1 MGKLAELEKIKK
13 AVDRELE
20 RFFSHAAKEAY
31 KSDKLSGE
39 VVEYLGVLALSGGKR
54 LRPALLLSAYEAAGG
69 QNKKAA
75 LKAAGALELVHL
87 YLLIHDD
94 VIDHGTVRHGQ
105 MSVHERFAQRA
116 TRIFGKGRD
125 AHFGASVAIVGG
137 DLLYAGAVEM
147 MLAAKED
154 PNTAV
159 SAVEEL
165 QRIVRTTCIGQVQ
178 DIAIEREKKVT
189 SRRVLE
195 MYANKTA
202 KYTFQGPLRLGLML
216 AGNGDA
222 RLAKALDEYALKM
235 GIAFQIR
242 DDIIGVFG
250 NSRTTG
256 KGVGMDIAEGKKTLM
271 VLEALKKA
279 TLAQKRRINALL
291 GKRDLSWKEV
301 REFQNIMVATGALAR
316 AQNKVEKLSEE
327 AKEEI
332 AKNKMP
338 ASVKSFLG
346 SLADHLKER
355 HK

>member
-1 MGKLAELEKIKK
+1 MGKLAELEKVKK

-20 RFFSHAAKEAY
+20 RFFSHAAQKAR

-39 VVEYLGVLALSGGKR
+39 IMEYLGVLALSGGKR
-54 LRPALLLSAYEAAGG
+54 LRPALLLGAYDAACG

-125 AHFGASVAIVGG
+125 AHFGISVAIVGG
-137 DLLYAGAVEM
+137 DLLYVGAVEM
-147 MLAAKED
+147 MLAAGENPK
-154 PNTAV
+154 AV
-159 SAVEEL
+159 AAAVEEL
-165 QRIVRTTCIGQVQ
+165 QRIVHTTCIGQIQ

-189 SRRVLE
+189 PRRVLE

-216 AGNGDA
+216 AGNSDA
-222 RLAKALDEYALKM
+222 KLSAALDRYALKM

-256 KGVGMDIAEGKKTLM
+256 KGVGMDIAEGKKTII
-271 VLEALKKA
+271 VLEALKRA
-279 TLAQKRRINALL
+279 TPGQRKKIGALL
-291 GKRDLSWKEV
+291 GKKDLSWKEV
-301 REFQNIMVATGALAR
+301 REFQNIMVDTGALAR
-316 AQNKVEKLSEE
+316 VQDKVEKLSEE
-327 AKEEI
+327 AKAELARI
-332 AKNKMP
+332 KMP
-338 ASVKSFLG
+338 PNTRSFLV

-355 HK
+355 SS